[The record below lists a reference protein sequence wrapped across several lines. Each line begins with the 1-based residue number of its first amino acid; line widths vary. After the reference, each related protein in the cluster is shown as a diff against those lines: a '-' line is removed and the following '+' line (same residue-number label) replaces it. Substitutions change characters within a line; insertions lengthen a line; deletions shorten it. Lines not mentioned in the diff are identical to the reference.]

1 MNTTTQRNTMNKGQV
16 ITVDNIRDI
25 GEWAAIHVV
34 KSNLVR
40 QTGCPFLR
48 KTCANLIVDTKN
60 LDVPGYALT
69 DAYDVVQEAMSFL
82 YQFMGQTLNDT
93 IIDRKGEPVPIFI
106 ACFRAVNSYVQRNQ
120 RKYRKNPYIADLP
133 YSMFSVPFNED
144 IEEQDYTAVNSKI
157 AAMGLTDRQAE
168 ALNHRMHGASMKA
181 TARALSLTIKPV
193 YQLMDKVKT
202 KYFKTFGDAS
212 VLLNR

>member
-1 MNTTTQRNTMNKGQV
+1 MNKQKNVLDKDQV
-16 ITVDNIRDI
+16 IGIGNIRAI

-48 KTCANLIVDTKN
+48 KTCSNLIIDVHN
-60 LDVPGYALT
+60 LDVSGYALT
-69 DAYDVVQEAMSFL
+69 DAYDIVQEAMAFL

-93 IIDRKGEPVPIFI
+93 VIDRKGLRVEIYI

-120 RKYRKNPYIADLP
+120 RKARKNPYIADLP

-144 IEEQDYTAVNSKI
+144 IEEQDYTAVNAKI
-157 AAMGLTDRQAE
+157 AAMNLTKRQAE
-168 ALNHRMHGASMKA
+168 ALTHRMHGASMKG
-181 TARALSLTIKPV
+181 TARALSVTIKPV
-193 YQLMDKVKT
+193 YQLMDKVRA
-202 KYFKTFGDAS
+202 KYFKAFPDALPILS
-212 VLLNR
+212 GR